1 MSDID
6 LTRSADY
13 RNVTDFYKGKTDDE
27 IRASLDMHRGE
38 MISIMQNLSHDFNKA
53 SAVRNSNAFG
63 MRKLIFLNPEN
74 PAIPDATEGIKKW
87 DRRGSLGTQNYEH
100 IEHHR
105 IIDYPAIFEQL
116 HQEGYMI
123 YAVDN
128 TPGYDPQSLYDMH
141 FPAKS
146 AFLFG
151 EEKLGLADDLIN
163 AADAMVYIPQYGSVR
178 SINVGVAHGVIAAFY
193 ASQHPPKLS

>member
-1 MSDID
+1 MSEIN
-6 LTRSADY
+6 LSRSADY
-13 RNVTDFYKGKTDDE
+13 RNVTGFYKGKTDDE
-27 IRASLDMHRGE
+27 IRTALDMQRGE
-38 MISIMQNLSHDFNKA
+38 MVSIMQNLSHDFNKA

-74 PAIPDATEGIKKW
+74 PAIPDAKEGIKKW

-105 IIDYPAIFEQL
+105 IIDYPAIFKQL
-116 HQEGYMI
+116 HQEGYTI
-123 YAVDN
+123 YAIDN
-128 TPGYDPQSLYDMH
+128 TPGYDPQSLYDVQ

-151 EEKLGLADDLIN
+151 EEKLGLADDLIA

-193 ASQHPPKLS
+193 ASQHQPHA

>member
-13 RNVTDFYKGKTDDE
+13 RNVTDFYKGKSDDE
-27 IRASLDMHRGE
+27 IRADLDQRRGE

-74 PAIPDATEGIKKW
+74 PAIPDAPEGIKKW

-100 IEHHR
+100 IEHR
-105 IIDYPAIFEQL
+105 RVTDYQAVFDQL
-116 HQEGYMI
+116 HADGYTI

-128 TPGYDPQSLYDMH
+128 TPGYQPQPLYNVT

-151 EEKLGLADDLIN
+151 EERLGLADDLIA
-163 AADAMVYIPQYGSVR
+163 AADAMIYIPQYGSVR
-178 SINVGVAHGVIAAFY
+178 SINVSVAHGIIAAFY
-193 ASQHPPKLS
+193 ASQHM

>member
-13 RNVTDFYKGKTDDE
+13 RNVTDFYKGKSDDE
-27 IRASLDMHRGE
+27 IRADLDQRRGE

-53 SAVRNSNAFG
+53 SAVRNSNAFV

-74 PAIPDATEGIKKW
+74 PAIPDAPEGIKKW

-100 IEHHR
+100 IEHR
-105 IIDYPAIFEQL
+105 RVTDYQAVFDQL
-116 HQEGYMI
+116 HADGYTI

-128 TPGYDPQSLYDMH
+128 TPGYQPQSLYNVT

-151 EEKLGLADDLIN
+151 EERLGLADDLIA
-163 AADAMVYIPQYGSVR
+163 AADAMIYIPQYGSVR
-178 SINVGVAHGVIAAFY
+178 SINVSVAHGIIAAFY
-193 ASQHPPKLS
+193 ASQHM

>member
-13 RNVTDFYKGKTDDE
+13 RNVTDFYKGKSDDE
-27 IRASLDMHRGE
+27 IRADLDQRRGE

-74 PAIPDATEGIKKW
+74 PAIPDAPEGIKKW

-100 IEHHR
+100 IEHR
-105 IIDYPAIFEQL
+105 RVTDYQAVFDQL
-116 HQEGYMI
+116 HADGYTI

-128 TPGYDPQSLYDMH
+128 TPGYQPQSLYNVT

-151 EEKLGLADDLIN
+151 EERLGLADDLIA
-163 AADAMVYIPQYGSVR
+163 AADAMIYIPQYGSVR
-178 SINVGVAHGVIAAFY
+178 SINVDVAHGIIAAFD
-193 ASQHPPKLS
+193 ASQHM

>member
-13 RNVTDFYKGKTDDE
+13 RNVTDFYKGKSDDE
-27 IRASLDMHRGE
+27 IRADLDQRRGE

-74 PAIPDATEGIKKW
+74 PAIPDAPEGIKKW

-100 IEHHR
+100 IEHR
-105 IIDYPAIFEQL
+105 RVTDYQAVFDQL
-116 HQEGYMI
+116 HADGYTI

-128 TPGYDPQSLYDMH
+128 TLGYQPQSLYNVT

-151 EEKLGLADDLIN
+151 EERLGLADDLIA
-163 AADAMVYIPQYGSVR
+163 AADAMIYIPQYGSVR
-178 SINVGVAHGVIAAFY
+178 SINVSVAHGIIAAFY
-193 ASQHPPKLS
+193 ASQHM

>member
-1 MSDID
+1 
-6 LTRSADY
+6 
-13 RNVTDFYKGKTDDE
+13 
-27 IRASLDMHRGE
+27 
-38 MISIMQNLSHDFNKA
+38 MITIMQNLSHDFNKA

-63 MRKLIFLNPEN
+63 MRKIIFLNPEN
-74 PAIPDATEGIKKW
+74 PAIPDSTEGIKKW

-105 IIDYPAIFEQL
+105 VTDYQALFDNL
-116 HQEGYMI
+116 HADGYTI

-128 TPGYDPQSLYDMH
+128 TPGYNPKSVYEVQ

-163 AADAMVYIPQYGSVR
+163 AADAMIYIPQYGSVR
-178 SINVGVAHGVIAAFY
+178 SINVSVAHGIISAFY
-193 ASQHPPKLS
+193 ASQHM

>member
-13 RNVTDFYKGKTDDE
+13 RNVTDFYKGKSDDE
-27 IRASLDMHRGE
+27 IRSDLDQRRGE

-74 PAIPDATEGIKKW
+74 PAIPDAPEGIKKW

-100 IEHHR
+100 IEHR
-105 IIDYPAIFEQL
+105 RVTDYQAVFDQL
-116 HQEGYMI
+116 HADGYTI

-128 TPGYDPQSLYDMH
+128 TLGYQPQSLYNVI
-141 FPAKS
+141 FPVKS

-151 EEKLGLADDLIN
+151 EERLGLADDLI
-163 AADAMVYIPQYGSVR
+163 ATADAMIYIPQYGSVR
-178 SINVGVAHGVIAAFY
+178 SINVSVAHGIIAAFY
-193 ASQHPPKLS
+193 ASQHM

>member
-1 MSDID
+1 MSEIN
-6 LTRSADY
+6 LSRSADY

-27 IRASLDMHRGE
+27 IRTALDMQRGE
-38 MISIMQNLSHDFNKA
+38 MVSIMQNLSHDFNKA

-74 PAIPDATEGIKKW
+74 PAIPDAKEGIKKW

-105 IIDYPAIFEQL
+105 IIDYPAIFKQL
-116 HQEGYMI
+116 HQEGYTI
-123 YAVDN
+123 YAIDN
-128 TPGYDPQSLYDMH
+128 TPGYDPQSLYDVK

-151 EEKLGLADDLIN
+151 EEKLGLADDLIA

-193 ASQHPPKLS
+193 ASQHQPHA

>member
-1 MSDID
+1 MSEIN
-6 LTRSADY
+6 LSRSADY

-27 IRASLDMHRGE
+27 IRTALDMKRGE
-38 MISIMQNLSHDFNKA
+38 MVSIMQNLSHDFNKA

-74 PAIPDATEGIKKW
+74 PAIPDAKEGIKKW

-105 IIDYPAIFEQL
+105 IIDYPAIFKQL
-116 HQEGYMI
+116 HQEGYTI
-123 YAVDN
+123 YAIDN
-128 TPGYDPQSLYDMH
+128 TPGYDPQSLYDVQ

-151 EEKLGLADDLIN
+151 EEKLGLADDLIA
-163 AADAMVYIPQYGSVR
+163 AADEMVYIPQYGSVR

-193 ASQHPPKLS
+193 ASQHQPHA

>member
-13 RNVTDFYKGKTDDE
+13 RNVTDFYKGKSDDE
-27 IRASLDMHRGE
+27 IRADLDQRRGE

-53 SAVRNSNAFG
+53 SAVRNSIAFG

-74 PAIPDATEGIKKW
+74 PAIPDAPEGIKKW

-100 IEHHR
+100 IEHR
-105 IIDYPAIFEQL
+105 RVTDYQAVFDQL
-116 HQEGYMI
+116 HADGYTI

-128 TPGYDPQSLYDMH
+128 TPGYQPQSLYNVT

-151 EEKLGLADDLIN
+151 EERLGLADDLIA
-163 AADAMVYIPQYGSVR
+163 AADAMIYIPQYGSVR
-178 SINVGVAHGVIAAFY
+178 SINVSVAHGIIAAFY
-193 ASQHPPKLS
+193 ASQHM

>member
-13 RNVTDFYKGKTDDE
+13 RNVTDFYKGKSDDE
-27 IRASLDMHRGE
+27 IRSDLDQHRGE

-74 PAIPDATEGIKKW
+74 PAIPDAPEGIKKW

-100 IEHHR
+100 IEHR
-105 IIDYPAIFEQL
+105 RVTDYQAVFDQL
-116 HQEGYMI
+116 HADGYTI

-128 TPGYDPQSLYDMH
+128 TPGYQPQSLYNVT

-151 EEKLGLADDLIN
+151 EERLGLADDLIA
-163 AADAMVYIPQYGSVR
+163 AADAMIYIPQCGSVR
-178 SINVGVAHGVIAAFY
+178 SINVSVAHGIIAAFY
-193 ASQHPPKLS
+193 ASQHM

>member
-6 LTRSADY
+6 LTRSTDY
-13 RNVTDFYKGKTDDE
+13 RNVTDFYKGKSDDE
-27 IRASLDMHRGE
+27 IRADLDQRRGE

-74 PAIPDATEGIKKW
+74 PAIPDAPEGIKKW

-100 IEHHR
+100 IEHR
-105 IIDYPAIFEQL
+105 RVTDYQAVFDQL
-116 HQEGYMI
+116 HADGYTI

-128 TPGYDPQSLYDMH
+128 TPGYQPQSLYSVN

-151 EEKLGLADDLIN
+151 EERLGLADDLIA
-163 AADAMVYIPQYGSVR
+163 AADAMIYIPQYGSVR
-178 SINVGVAHGVIAAFY
+178 SINVSVAHGIIAAFY
-193 ASQHPPKLS
+193 ASQHM

>member
-1 MSDID
+1 MSEIN
-6 LTRSADY
+6 LSRSADY

-27 IRASLDMHRGE
+27 IRTALDMQRGE
-38 MISIMQNLSHDFNKA
+38 MVSIMQNLSHDFNKA

-74 PAIPDATEGIKKW
+74 PAIPDAKEGIKKW

-105 IIDYPAIFEQL
+105 IIDYPAIFKQL
-116 HQEGYMI
+116 HQEGYTI
-123 YAVDN
+123 YAIDN
-128 TPGYDPQSLYDMH
+128 TPGYDPQSLYDVQ

-151 EEKLGLADDLIN
+151 EEKLGLADDLIA

-193 ASQHPPKLS
+193 ASQHQPHA

>member
-13 RNVTDFYKGKTDDE
+13 RNVTDFYKGKSDDE
-27 IRASLDMHRGE
+27 IRADLDQHRGE

-74 PAIPDATEGIKKW
+74 PAIPDAPKGIKKW

-100 IEHHR
+100 IEHR
-105 IIDYPAIFEQL
+105 RVTDYQAVFDQL
-116 HQEGYMI
+116 HADGYTI

-128 TPGYDPQSLYDMH
+128 TPGYQPQLLYNVT

-151 EEKLGLADDLIN
+151 EERLGLADDLIA
-163 AADAMVYIPQYGSVR
+163 AADAMIYIPQYGSVR
-178 SINVGVAHGVIAAFY
+178 SINVSVAHGIIAAFY
-193 ASQHPPKLS
+193 ASQHM

>member
-1 MSDID
+1 MSEID
-6 LTRSADY
+6 LSRSADY
-13 RNVTDFYKGKTDDE
+13 RNVTDFYTGKTDDE
-27 IRASLDMHRGE
+27 IRTALDMQRGE
-38 MISIMQNLSHDFNKA
+38 MVSIMQNLSHDFNKA

-74 PAIPDATEGIKKW
+74 PAIPDAKEGIKKW

-105 IIDYPAIFEQL
+105 IIDYPAIFKQL
-116 HQEGYMI
+116 HQEGYTI
-123 YAVDN
+123 YAIDN
-128 TPGYDPQSLYDMH
+128 TPGYNPQSLYDVK

-151 EEKLGLADDLIN
+151 EEKLGLADDLIA

-193 ASQHPPKLS
+193 ASQHQPHA

>member
-1 MSDID
+1 MSDIN

-13 RNVTDFYKGKTDDE
+13 RNVTDFYKGKSDDE
-27 IRASLDMHRGE
+27 IRSDLDQRRGE

-74 PAIPDATEGIKKW
+74 PAIPDAPEGIKKW

-100 IEHHR
+100 IEHR
-105 IIDYPAIFEQL
+105 RVTDYQAVFNQL
-116 HQEGYMI
+116 HADGYTI

-128 TPGYDPQSLYDMH
+128 TPGYQPQSLYNVT

-151 EEKLGLADDLIN
+151 EERLGLADDLIA
-163 AADAMVYIPQYGSVR
+163 AADAMIYIPQYGSVR
-178 SINVGVAHGVIAAFY
+178 SINVSVAHGIIAAFY
-193 ASQHPPKLS
+193 ASQHM

>member
-13 RNVTDFYKGKTDDE
+13 RNVTDFYKGKSDDE
-27 IRASLDMHRGE
+27 IRTDLDQRRGE

-74 PAIPDATEGIKKW
+74 PAIPDAPEGIKKW

-100 IEHHR
+100 IEHR
-105 IIDYPAIFEQL
+105 RVTDYQAVFDQL
-116 HQEGYMI
+116 HADGYTI

-128 TPGYDPQSLYDMH
+128 TPGYQPQSLYNVT

-151 EEKLGLADDLIN
+151 EERLGLADDLIA
-163 AADAMVYIPQYGSVR
+163 AADAMIYIPQYGSVR
-178 SINVGVAHGVIAAFY
+178 SINVSVAHGIIAAFY
-193 ASQHPPKLS
+193 ASQHM

>member
-13 RNVTDFYKGKTDDE
+13 RNVTDFYKGKSDDE
-27 IRASLDMHRGE
+27 IRADLDQRRGE

-74 PAIPDATEGIKKW
+74 PAIPDAPEGIKKW

-100 IEHHR
+100 IEHR
-105 IIDYPAIFEQL
+105 RGTDYQAVFDQL
-116 HQEGYMI
+116 HADGYTI

-128 TPGYDPQSLYDMH
+128 TPGYQPQSLYNVT

-151 EEKLGLADDLIN
+151 EERLGLADNLIA
-163 AADAMVYIPQYGSVR
+163 AADAMIYIPQYGSVR
-178 SINVGVAHGVIAAFY
+178 SINVSVAHGIIAAFY
-193 ASQHPPKLS
+193 ASQHM

>member
-13 RNVTDFYKGKTDDE
+13 RNVTDFYKGKSDDE
-27 IRASLDMHRGE
+27 IRSDLDQHRGE

-74 PAIPDATEGIKKW
+74 PAIPDAPEGIKKW

-100 IEHHR
+100 IEHR
-105 IIDYPAIFEQL
+105 RVTDYQAVFDQL
-116 HQEGYMI
+116 HADGYTI

-128 TPGYDPQSLYDMH
+128 TPGYQPQSLYNVT

-146 AFLFG
+146 AFHFG
-151 EEKLGLADDLIN
+151 EERLGIADDLIA
-163 AADAMVYIPQYGSVR
+163 AADAMIYIPQYGSVR
-178 SINVGVAHGVIAAFY
+178 SINVSVAHGIIAAFY
-193 ASQHPPKLS
+193 ASQHM

>member
-13 RNVTDFYKGKTDDE
+13 RNVTDFYKGKSDDE
-27 IRASLDMHRGE
+27 IRADLDQRRGE

-74 PAIPDATEGIKKW
+74 PAIPDAPEGIKKW

-100 IEHHR
+100 IEHR
-105 IIDYPAIFEQL
+105 RVTDYQAVFNQL
-116 HQEGYMI
+116 HADGYTI

-128 TPGYDPQSLYDMH
+128 TPGYQPQSLYNVT

-151 EEKLGLADDLIN
+151 EERLGLADDLIA
-163 AADAMVYIPQYGSVR
+163 AADAMIYIPQYGSVR
-178 SINVGVAHGVIAAFY
+178 SINVSVAHGIIAAFY
-193 ASQHPPKLS
+193 ASQHM

>member
-6 LTRSADY
+6 LSRSADY
-13 RNVTDFYKGKTDDE
+13 RNVTDFFKGQSDDE
-27 IRASLDMHRGE
+27 IKAALDERRGD
-38 MISIMQNLSHDFNKA
+38 MITIMQNLSHDFNKA

-63 MRKLIFLNPEN
+63 MRKIIFLNPEN
-74 PAIPDATEGIKKW
+74 PAIPDSTEGIKKW

-105 IIDYPAIFEQL
+105 VTDNQALFDNL
-116 HQEGYMI
+116 HADGYTI

-128 TPGYDPQSLYDMH
+128 TPGYDTQSVYDVQ
-141 FPAKS
+141 FPTKS

-151 EEKLGLADDLIN
+151 EEKLGLADDLIA
-163 AADAMVYIPQYGSVR
+163 AADAMIYIPQYGSVR
-178 SINVGVAHGVIAAFY
+178 SINVSVAHGIISAFY
-193 ASQHPPKLS
+193 ASQHM

>member
-13 RNVTDFYKGKTDDE
+13 RNVTDFYKGKSDDE
-27 IRASLDMHRGE
+27 IRADLDQRRGE

-74 PAIPDATEGIKKW
+74 PAIPDAPEGIKKW

-100 IEHHR
+100 IEHR
-105 IIDYPAIFEQL
+105 RVTDYQAVFDQL
-116 HQEGYMI
+116 HADGYTI

-128 TPGYDPQSLYDMH
+128 TPGYQPQSLYNVT

-151 EEKLGLADDLIN
+151 EERLGLADNLIA
-163 AADAMVYIPQYGSVR
+163 AADAMIYIPQYGSVR
-178 SINVGVAHGVIAAFY
+178 SINVSVAHGIIAAFY
-193 ASQHPPKLS
+193 ASQHM

>member
-1 MSDID
+1 MSEID
-6 LTRSADY
+6 LSRSADY

-27 IRASLDMHRGE
+27 IRNALDMQRGE

-74 PAIPDATEGIKKW
+74 PAIPDAKEGIKKW

-116 HQEGYMI
+116 HQEGYTI
-123 YAVDN
+123 YAIDN
-128 TPGYDPQSLYDMH
+128 TPGYNPQSLYDMQ

-151 EEKLGLADDLIN
+151 EEKLGLADDLIA
-163 AADAMVYIPQYGSVR
+163 AADEMVYIPQYGSVR

-193 ASQHPPKLS
+193 ASQHQPHA

>member
-13 RNVTDFYKGKTDDE
+13 RNVTDFYKGKSDDE
-27 IRASLDMHRGE
+27 IRADLDQRRGE

-63 MRKLIFLNPEN
+63 IRKLIFLNPEN
-74 PAIPDATEGIKKW
+74 PAIPDAPEGIKKW

-100 IEHHR
+100 IEHR
-105 IIDYPAIFEQL
+105 RVTDYQAVFDQL
-116 HQEGYMI
+116 HADGYTI

-128 TPGYDPQSLYDMH
+128 TPGYQPQSLYNVT

-151 EEKLGLADDLIN
+151 EERLGLADDLIA
-163 AADAMVYIPQYGSVR
+163 AADAMIYIPQYGSVR
-178 SINVGVAHGVIAAFY
+178 SINVSVAHGIIAAFY
-193 ASQHPPKLS
+193 ASQHM

>member
-1 MSDID
+1 MSEID
-6 LTRSADY
+6 LSRSADY

-27 IRASLDMHRGE
+27 IRTALDMQRGE
-38 MISIMQNLSHDFNKA
+38 MVSIMQNLSHDFNKA

-74 PAIPDATEGIKKW
+74 PAIPDAKEGIKKW

-105 IIDYPAIFEQL
+105 IIDYPAIFKQL
-116 HQEGYMI
+116 HQEGYTI
-123 YAVDN
+123 YAIDN
-128 TPGYDPQSLYDMH
+128 TPGYKPQSLYDVK

-151 EEKLGLADDLIN
+151 EEKLGLADDLIA

-193 ASQHPPKLS
+193 ASQHQPHA

>member
-13 RNVTDFYKGKTDDE
+13 RNVTDFYKGKSDDE
-27 IRASLDMHRGE
+27 IRADLDQRRGE

-74 PAIPDATEGIKKW
+74 PAIPDAPEGIKKW

-100 IEHHR
+100 IEHR
-105 IIDYPAIFEQL
+105 RVTDYQAVFDQL
-116 HQEGYMI
+116 HADGYTI

-128 TPGYDPQSLYDMH
+128 TAGYQPQSLYNVT

-151 EEKLGLADDLIN
+151 EERLGLADDLIA
-163 AADAMVYIPQYGSVR
+163 AADAMIYIPQYGSVR
-178 SINVGVAHGVIAAFY
+178 SINVSVAHGIIAAFY
-193 ASQHPPKLS
+193 ASQHM

>member
-1 MSDID
+1 MSEID
-6 LTRSADY
+6 LSRSADY

-27 IRASLDMHRGE
+27 IRTALDMQRGE

-74 PAIPDATEGIKKW
+74 PAIPDAKEGIKKW

-116 HQEGYMI
+116 HQEGYTI
-123 YAVDN
+123 YAIDN
-128 TPGYDPQSLYDMH
+128 TPGYNPQSLYDMQ

-151 EEKLGLADDLIN
+151 EEKLGLADDLIA
-163 AADAMVYIPQYGSVR
+163 AADEMVYIPQYGSVR

-193 ASQHPPKLS
+193 ASQHQPHA

>member
-1 MSDID
+1 
-6 LTRSADY
+6 
-13 RNVTDFYKGKTDDE
+13 
-27 IRASLDMHRGE
+27 
-38 MISIMQNLSHDFNKA
+38 
-53 SAVRNSNAFG
+53 

-74 PAIPDATEGIKKW
+74 PAIPDAKEGIKKW

-105 IIDYPAIFEQL
+105 IIDYPAIFKQL
-116 HQEGYMI
+116 HQEGYTI
-123 YAVDN
+123 YAIDN
-128 TPGYDPQSLYDMH
+128 TPGYNPQSLYDVK

-151 EEKLGLADDLIN
+151 EEKLGLADDLIA

-193 ASQHPPKLS
+193 ASQHQPHA

>member
-1 MSDID
+1 MSYID

-13 RNVTDFYKGKTDDE
+13 RNVTDFYKGKSDDE
-27 IRASLDMHRGE
+27 IRADLDQRRGE

-63 MRKLIFLNPEN
+63 MRKIIFLNPEN
-74 PAIPDATEGIKKW
+74 PAIPDAPEGIKKW

-100 IEHHR
+100 IEHR
-105 IIDYPAIFEQL
+105 RVTDYQAVFDQL
-116 HQEGYMI
+116 HADGYTI

-128 TPGYDPQSLYDMH
+128 TPGYQPQSLYNVT

-151 EEKLGLADDLIN
+151 EERLGLADDLIA
-163 AADAMVYIPQYGSVR
+163 AADAMIYIPQYGSVR
-178 SINVGVAHGVIAAFY
+178 SINVSVAHGIIAAFY
-193 ASQHPPKLS
+193 ASQHM

>member
-13 RNVTDFYKGKTDDE
+13 RSVTDFYKGKSDDE
-27 IRASLDMHRGE
+27 IRSDLDQRRGE

-74 PAIPDATEGIKKW
+74 PAIPDAPEGIKKW

-100 IEHHR
+100 IEHR
-105 IIDYPAIFEQL
+105 RVTDYQAVFDQL
-116 HQEGYMI
+116 HADGYTI

-128 TPGYDPQSLYDMH
+128 TPGYQPQSLYNVN

-151 EEKLGLADDLIN
+151 EERLGLADELIA
-163 AADAMVYIPQYGSVR
+163 AADAMIYIPQYGSVR
-178 SINVGVAHGVIAAFY
+178 SINVSVAHGIIAAFY
-193 ASQHPPKLS
+193 ASQHM

>member
-1 MSDID
+1 MSEIN
-6 LTRSADY
+6 LSRSADY

-27 IRASLDMHRGE
+27 IRTALDMQRGE
-38 MISIMQNLSHDFNKA
+38 MVSIMQNLSHDFNKA

-74 PAIPDATEGIKKW
+74 PAIPDAKEGIKKW

-105 IIDYPAIFEQL
+105 IIDYPAIFKQL
-116 HQEGYMI
+116 HQEGYTI
-123 YAVDN
+123 YAIDN
-128 TPGYDPQSLYDMH
+128 TPGYDPQSLYDVQ

-151 EEKLGLADDLIN
+151 EEKLGLADDLIA
-163 AADAMVYIPQYGSVR
+163 AADEMVYIPQYGSVR

-193 ASQHPPKLS
+193 ASQHQPHA

>member
-13 RNVTDFYKGKTDDE
+13 RNVTDFYKGKSDDE
-27 IRASLDMHRGE
+27 IRSDLDQRRGE

-74 PAIPDATEGIKKW
+74 PAIPDAPEGIKKW

-100 IEHHR
+100 IEHR
-105 IIDYPAIFEQL
+105 RVTDYQAVFNQL
-116 HQEGYMI
+116 HADGYTI

-128 TPGYDPQSLYDMH
+128 TPGYQPQSLYNVT

-151 EEKLGLADDLIN
+151 EERLGLADDLIA
-163 AADAMVYIPQYGSVR
+163 AADAMIYIPQYGSVR
-178 SINVGVAHGVIAAFY
+178 SINVSVAHGIIAAFY
-193 ASQHPPKLS
+193 ASQHM

>member
-13 RNVTDFYKGKTDDE
+13 RNVTDFYKGKSDDE
-27 IRASLDMHRGE
+27 IRSDLDQRRGE

-63 MRKLIFLNPEN
+63 IRKLIFLNPEN
-74 PAIPDATEGIKKW
+74 PAIPDAPEGIKKW

-100 IEHHR
+100 IEHR
-105 IIDYPAIFEQL
+105 RVTDYQAVFDQL
-116 HQEGYMI
+116 HADGYTI

-128 TPGYDPQSLYDMH
+128 TPGYQPQSLYNVT

-151 EEKLGLADDLIN
+151 EERLGLADDLIA
-163 AADAMVYIPQYGSVR
+163 AADAMIYIPQYGSVR
-178 SINVGVAHGVIAAFY
+178 SINVSVAHGIIAAFY
-193 ASQHPPKLS
+193 ASQHM

>member
-13 RNVTDFYKGKTDDE
+13 RNVTDFYKGKSDDE
-27 IRASLDMHRGE
+27 IRADLDQHRGE

-74 PAIPDATEGIKKW
+74 PAIPDAPEGIKKW

-100 IEHHR
+100 IEYR
-105 IIDYPAIFEQL
+105 RVTDYQAVFDQL
-116 HQEGYMI
+116 HADGYTI

-128 TPGYDPQSLYDMH
+128 TPGYQPQSLYNVT

-151 EEKLGLADDLIN
+151 EERLGLADDLIA
-163 AADAMVYIPQYGSVR
+163 AADAMIYIPQYGSVR
-178 SINVGVAHGVIAAFY
+178 SINVSVAHGIIAAFY
-193 ASQHPPKLS
+193 ASQHM